1 MVSKQK
7 NVARLE
13 RKQHKADAGLMSTRY
28 PNVASVIIFMNYY
41 QKSTGRTIMQRTVN
55 FLPGSSAYFHME
67 CMGYD
72 CVDGGFNL
80 EPVINTMMKG
90 RLKSGKGELLCAG
103 NDSSSHT
110 RIDYKIDIQY
120 NKTSR

>member
-7 NVARLE
+7 NIARLE
-13 RKQHKADAGLMSTRY
+13 RKQHKADAGLMSAHY
-28 PNVASVIIFMNYY
+28 PNVASVIISMNYY

-55 FLPGSSAYFHME
+55 FSPGSLAYFHME

-80 EPVINTMMKG
+80 EPVVKKMMKG
-90 RLKSGKGELLCAG
+90 RLKSGKGELLCSG

-110 RIDYKIDIQY
+110 RIDYKIDIKY
-120 NKTSR
+120 NKTSG